1 MIISGDVTPV
11 RKPRIG
17 SDRDLIRC
25 QQDLETGNTD
35 PDRKDRTRLTDSA
48 KALFRFVRN
57 EIAITSSLNPQVP
70 LPEEP

>member
-17 SDRDLIRC
+17 SDRDLIWC
-25 QQDLETGNTD
+25 QRDLETGNTD
-35 PDRKDRTRLTDSA
+35 PDWKDRTRLTNSA

-70 LPEEP
+70 LPEEL

>member
-11 RKPRIG
+11 RKPQIG

-25 QQDLETGNTD
+25 QRDLETGNTD
-35 PDRKDRTRLTDSA
+35 PDRKDRTRLTNSA

-57 EIAITSSLNPQVP
+57 EIAITGSLNPQVP